1 MSRTSALLRA
11 LSVAAQCRLLVP
23 SQKSRRFLSC
33 ERIGALLVELPP
45 HRRYL
50 AAEPKTGEA
59 GSNIVSAYY
68 GPGPELE
75 PFSFVLLHKK
85 RAPAAKPGQVMV
97 PAIVRARREKG
108 AAADDF
114 QTLSDSRV
122 AGAVLPIRKLRKLR
136 TAHL

>member
-1 MSRTSALLRA
+1 MTRTSALLRA

-85 RAPAAKPGQVMV
+85 GPQPRSRGKLWCLPSSARAGRKALQ
-97 PAIVRARREKG
+97 
-108 AAADDF
+108 
-114 QTLSDSRV
+114 QTILNF
-122 AGAVLPIRKLRKLR
+122 I
-136 TAHL
+136 